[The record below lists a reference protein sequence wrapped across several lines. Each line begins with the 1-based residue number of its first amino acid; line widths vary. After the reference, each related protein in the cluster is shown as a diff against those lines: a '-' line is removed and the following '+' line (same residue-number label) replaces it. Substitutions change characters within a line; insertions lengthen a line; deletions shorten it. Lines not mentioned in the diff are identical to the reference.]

1 MKRERQEMK
10 KGILS
15 ISYLLIVLMIAAL
28 TACGGLKGP
37 MIPKSSIPADIDA
50 DVKKEIERL
59 YSSSSSKREN
69 GAHNLGII
77 GKEAAPAVP
86 FLIDML
92 KDKEE
97 DVRESVA
104 IALGKIGDLSAVE
117 PLIAALLKDK
127 YEDVRKSA
135 AWALGNIKEPR
146 AIEPLI
152 TALKNN
158 KRDEEVQMNAAWAL
172 GNIKDTRA
180 VEPLI
185 VALKL
190 IAESSDE
197 EKLVGKNAAW
207 ALGKIGDP
215 RAIEPLISAMK
226 DEEKGLKGKV
236 VRNILFGG
244 ILLGTIQSVK
254 ITGGIKERD
263 MGEQWSV
270 AWAIADI
277 GKPAVEPL
285 IAALNNKDSDEYIR
299 KRAPLA
305 LGRIGDS
312 RAVEP
317 LIAALKDEN
326 NEVRFSAAI
335 ALGDIKDPRAI
346 EPLIAILKGEPLI
359 ATLKDDDDGDVR
371 RSAAWALGK
380 IGDLRA
386 VEPLIA
392 ALKDEDVYVRK
403 SAKEALGKISGN
415 DLGQDHAK
423 WQAWWAENKNKQLA
437 SPRQ

>member
-37 MIPKSSIPADIDA
+37 MIPKSSIPAAIDA
-50 DVKKEIERL
+50 DVKNEIERL

-92 KDKEE
+92 KDKDE
-97 DVRESVA
+97 DVRVNAA
-104 IALGKIGDLSAVE
+104 IALGKIGDPRSVE
-117 PLIAALLKDK
+117 PLIIALKD
-127 YEDVRKSA
+127 ED
-135 AWALGNIKEPR
+135 E
-146 AIEPLI
+146 
-152 TALKNN
+152 
-158 KRDEEVQMNAAWAL
+158 DEEVRGPAAIAL
-172 GNIKDTRA
+172 GDIKDPRA

-190 IAESSDE
+190 IAESSEE
-197 EKLVGKNAAW
+197 EKLIGKNAAI

-226 DEEKGLKGKV
+226 DEEKGLKEKV
-236 VRNILFGG
+236 VRNMLFGIFYAPIG
-244 ILLGTIQSVK
+244 LVYGTIQSVK

-299 KRAPLA
+299 KRAPVA
-305 LGRIGDS
+305 L
-312 RAVEP
+312 
-317 LIAALKDEN
+317 
-326 NEVRFSAAI
+326 
-335 ALGDIKDPRAI
+335 
-346 EPLIAILKGEPLI
+346 
-359 ATLKDDDDGDVR
+359 
-371 RSAAWALGK
+371 WK
-380 IGDLRA
+380 IGDPRA

-403 SAKEALGKISGN
+403 SAKEALEKISGN
-415 DLGQDHAK
+415 NLGQDHAK

-437 SPRQ
+437 SPGQ

>member
-1 MKRERQEMK
+1 MKRQRQEMK

-37 MIPKSSIPADIDA
+37 MIPKNNIPVDIDA
-50 DVKKEIERL
+50 GVKMEIERL

-92 KDKEE
+92 KDKNE
-97 DVRESVA
+97 DVRVNVA
-104 IALGKIGDLSAVE
+104 IALGKIGDPRAVE
-117 PLIAALLKDK
+117 PLIIVLKD
-127 YEDVRKSA
+127 E
-135 AWALGNIKEPR
+135 
-146 AIEPLI
+146 
-152 TALKNN
+152 
-158 KRDEEVQMNAAWAL
+158 DEEVRGPAAIAL

-185 VALKL
+185 AALKL
-190 IAESSDE
+190 IAESSEE
-197 EKLVGKNAAW
+197 EKLIGKNAAW

-236 VRNILFGG
+236 VGKILFGG
-244 ILLGTIQSVK
+244 ILGTIQSVK

-277 GKPAVEPL
+277 GKQAVEPL

-299 KRAPLA
+299 KRAPVA
-305 LGRIGDS
+305 LWKIG
-312 RAVEP
+312 
-317 LIAALKDEN
+317 
-326 NEVRFSAAI
+326 
-335 ALGDIKDPRAI
+335 DPRAV
-346 EPLIAILKGEPLI
+346 EPLIAILKGEPFI
-359 ATLKDDDDGDVR
+359 ATLKDDDDGDV
-371 RSAAWALGK
+371 
-380 IGDLRA
+380 
-386 VEPLIA
+386 
-392 ALKDEDVYVRK
+392 YVRK
-403 SAKEALGKISGN
+403 SAKEALEKISGN
-415 DLGQDHAK
+415 NLGYDHAK

-437 SPRQ
+437 SPGQ